1 MGWFDETEY
10 SSCAIGARLFADA
23 AMSMYEDAIQVAKD
37 AIRSIRKVPSFCRE
51 EKVIKIYK
59 EKPEAPMKT
68 GIPQGIGSGID
79 FVVTL
84 VRKSVWRH
92 EAMTLEISA

>member
-1 MGWFDETEY
+1 M
-10 SSCAIGARLFADA
+10 
-23 AMSMYEDAIQVAKD
+23 
-37 AIRSIRKVPSFCRE
+37 
-51 EKVIKIYK
+51 KIYK

-84 VRKSVWRH
+84 VRKSVLRH